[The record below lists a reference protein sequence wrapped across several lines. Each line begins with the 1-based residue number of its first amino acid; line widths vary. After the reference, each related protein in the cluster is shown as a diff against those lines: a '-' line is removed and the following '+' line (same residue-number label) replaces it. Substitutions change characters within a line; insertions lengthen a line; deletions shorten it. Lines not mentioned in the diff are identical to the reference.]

1 VGLASLD
8 LVDFRSFPA
17 AQFSPDPDG
26 TTVLLAPNGTG
37 KTSILEAI
45 GYLSTAR
52 SFRGAPREV
61 MIRNGADDAYV
72 RATIRR
78 ADADVLIESQLS
90 RHGRSR
96 IQVNRQ
102 PAKTRRDL
110 ADAVAVTTFAPEDV
124 SVVRGAP
131 ALRRDVLDDALL
143 LLEPTAGHLL
153 EDTARVL
160 RQRGALLRQ
169 LHGRLAPTDATT
181 LDVWDERLAELGD
194 ELASRRDELTVSLAP
209 RVAGLYRAL
218 AGEAVDVTARYTRSW
233 AGSLADAL
241 AAARS
246 DDVRRGV
253 STVGPHRDD
262 VVLTVEGRDARA
274 QASQGEQRSLALAI
288 RIAVH
293 VAATDA
299 RGEPPLLLLDDVFSE
314 LDLGR
319 SARLLEL
326 LPRGQTLLTTAI
338 PPPAGLA
345 DADLVDVRKLHRVSF
360 AVSHPLP
367 RLVE

>member
-45 GYLSTAR
+45 GYLGTAR

-78 ADADVLIESQLS
+78 SDTDVLIESQLS
-90 RHGRSR
+90 RHGHSR
-96 IQVNRQ
+96 IRVNRQ

-110 ADAVAVTTFAPEDV
+110 AEAVAVTTFAPEDV

-131 ALRRDVLDDALL
+131 AQRRDVLDDALL

-169 LHGRLAPTDATT
+169 LHGRLTASNATT

-194 ELASRRDELTVSLAP
+194 ELASSRDALTVELSPRIAELYRSLA
-209 RVAGLYRAL
+209 GD
-218 AGEAVDVTARYTRSW
+218 AGEANVTASYSRSW
-233 AGSLADAL
+233 VGPLRAAL
-241 AAARS
+241 AAARG

-253 STVGPHRDD
+253 STIGPHRDD
-262 VVLTVEGRDARA
+262 VALTIEGRDARA

-293 VAATDA
+293 AAATAA

-319 SARLLEL
+319 AARLLEL
-326 LPRGQTLLTTAI
+326 LPRGQTLLTTAV
-338 PPPAGLA
+338 PPPAGLS
-345 DADLVDVRKLHRVSF
+345 DADLVDVRKLHRD
-360 AVSHPLP
+360 P
-367 RLVE
+367 